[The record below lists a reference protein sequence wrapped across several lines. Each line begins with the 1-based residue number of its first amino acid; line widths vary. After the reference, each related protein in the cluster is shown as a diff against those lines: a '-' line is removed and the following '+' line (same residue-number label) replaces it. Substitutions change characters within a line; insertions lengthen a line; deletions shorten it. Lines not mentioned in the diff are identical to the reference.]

1 MKNVYL
7 RSMLAAA
14 CAATLAACGGSGG
27 NMYLSGSVIGL
38 AKTGLILQNGGE
50 ELPVT
55 AGSSSFVFVNLI
67 KSEDRYDIKI
77 KQQPKGATCTMTNG
91 SGKANSY
98 SVSTAYVSCITDTYP
113 LSGSITGLNASGL
126 TLVNG
131 ISGSIS
137 PLQGASTFT
146 FPAVADGSTYNLS
159 ISSQP
164 AGLTCKFQG
173 STSPDGHDIV
183 GVMGSGPVSSLALNC
198 APK

>member
-27 NMYLSGSVIGL
+27 NLFLSGSVVGL

-50 ELPVT
+50 DLPVT
-55 AGSSSFVFVNLI
+55 AGASSFVFVNLI

-77 KQQPKGATCTMTNG
+77 KQQPKGATCTVNNG
-91 SGKANSY
+91 SGKANSF
-98 SVSTAYVSCITDTYP
+98 SVSTTVVSCITDTYA
-113 LSGSITGLNASGL
+113 LSGAITGLNADGL

-137 PLQGASTFT
+137 PLKGATTFT

-159 ISSQP
+159 ISSNP
-164 AGLTCKFQG
+164 AGLICRFQG
-173 STSPDGHDIV
+173 SISPDGHDIV

-198 APK
+198 APN

>member
-38 AKTGLILQNGGE
+38 AKTGLILQNGSE
-50 ELPVT
+50 DLAVT
-55 AGSSSFVFVNLI
+55 AGASSFVFVNLI

-98 SVSTAYVSCITDTYP
+98 SVSTAYVSCITDTYA
-113 LSGSITGLNASGL
+113 LGGSVTGLNASGL

-131 ISGSIS
+131 LSGSIS
-137 PLQGASTFT
+137 PLQGATTFT
-146 FPAVADGSTYNLS
+146 FPAVADGSTYNIS

-173 STSPDGHDIV
+173 STSPDGPDIV

>member
-27 NMYLSGSVIGL
+27 NLYLSGSVIGL
-38 AKTGLILQNGGE
+38 TKTGLVLKNGNVELEVAAGE
-50 ELPVT
+50 
-55 AGSSSFVFVNLI
+55 SSFIFPELI

-77 KQQPKGATCTMTNG
+77 SAQPKGATCTITNG

-98 SVSTAYVSCITDTYP
+98 SASTAYVSCITDTYA
-113 LSGSITGLNASGL
+113 LGGSVTGLNAGGL

-131 ISGSIS
+131 LSGSIS
-137 PLQGASTFT
+137 PLQGATTFT
-146 FPAVADGSTYNLS
+146 FPAVADGSTYNIS

-173 STSPDGHDIV
+173 STSPDGPDIV
-183 GVMGSGPVSSLALNC
+183 GVMGSGPVNSLALNC